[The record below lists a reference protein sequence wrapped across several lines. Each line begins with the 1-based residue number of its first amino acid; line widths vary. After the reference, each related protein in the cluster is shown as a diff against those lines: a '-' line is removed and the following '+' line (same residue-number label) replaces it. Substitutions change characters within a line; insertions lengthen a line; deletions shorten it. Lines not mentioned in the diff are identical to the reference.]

1 MKRILTSLS
10 ITAIVTMLL
19 LPAAVNAQKEDKAK
33 DKEDKEKSKEDKE
46 RRKESEQIIITH
58 QGDKDEKVVLEFKDG
73 KVIVNGKPVDEFK
86 DDDVTIH
93 QNKLRDLRAMTIT
106 RNGNMNLGDN
116 TFRYTED
123 GNRAMLGV
131 TTDKTDE
138 GAEIQEVSDA
148 SAAQKAGLKEGD
160 IITKVGD
167 TKIEDADDL
176 SKAIQS
182 HKPGEKV
189 TITYL
194 RDKKEQK
201 VTAELGKWKGV
212 NFNFKGP
219 DMNFEMP
226 NVDVY
231 PKMSPGLRGN
241 GVQWYGSAPKLG
253 LSVQDTD
260 DGKGVK
266 VIEVDEESNAAKA
279 GVKEDDVITSVN
291 DKEVNSTDDIAKIV
305 RESKEKNSLMLKLI
319 RGGKTQNIEVKMPRK
334 LKTAD
339 L

>member
-10 ITAIVTMLL
+10 IAAMVTVLMM
-19 LPAAVNAQKEDKAK
+19 PAVANAQKEDKT
-33 DKEDKEKSKEDKE
+33 KEKEEKEKSKEDKE
-46 RRKESEQIIITH
+46 KRVRKESEQIIITH
-58 QGDKDEKVVLEFKDG
+58 KGDKDEKVVLEFKDG
-73 KVIVNGKPVDEFK
+73 KVIVNGKPVDEYK

-93 QNKLRDLRAMTIT
+93 QNRIRDLRSYNGTMTF
-106 RNGNMNLGDN
+106 GDN
-116 TFRYTED
+116 MTLFNED

-131 TTDKTDE
+131 TTDKADK
-138 GAEIQEVSDA
+138 GAEIQEISKA
-148 SAAQKAGLKEGD
+148 SAAEKAGLKEGD
-160 IITKVGD
+160 VITRVND

-176 SKAIQS
+176 SKAIKS

-194 RDKKEQK
+194 RNDKEQK
-201 VTAELGKWKGV
+201 MTVELGKWKGV
-212 NFNFKGP
+212 NFDFKN

-226 NVDVY
+226 NVEAF
-231 PKMSPGLRGN
+231 PKMAPGIRGN
-241 GVQWYGSAPKLG
+241 GVQWYGGAPKLG

-279 GVKEDDVITSVN
+279 GVKEDDVITHVN
-291 DKEVNSTDDIAKIV
+291 DKEVNSTDEIAKIV
-305 RESKEKNSLMLKLI
+305 RESKEKNSLMLKLT

-334 LKTAD
+334 IKTAD

>member
-10 ITAIVTMLL
+10 IAAMVTVLMI
-19 LPAAVNAQKEDKAK
+19 PAVANAQKEDKTK
-33 DKEDKEKSKEDKE
+33 DKEDKEKKEK
-46 RRKESEQIIITH
+46 KESEQIIITH
-58 QGDKDEKVVLEFKDG
+58 KGDKDEKVVLEFKDG
-73 KVIVNGKPVDEFK
+73 KVIVNGKPIDEFK
-86 DDDVTIH
+86 DDDVTIRRNR
-93 QNKLRDLRAMTIT
+93 QRDIRAFAVPG
-106 RNGNMNLGDN
+106 NGTMNFGDN
-116 TFRYTED
+116 MSLFNENE
-123 GNRAMLGV
+123 NRAMLGV
-131 TTDKTDE
+131 TTDKADK
-138 GAEIQEVSDA
+138 GAEIQEISKA
-148 SAAQKAGLKEGD
+148 SAAEKAGLKEGD
-160 IITKVGD
+160 VITKVGD

-194 RDKKEQK
+194 RDDKEQK

-212 NFNFKGP
+212 NFNFKSP

-226 NVDVY
+226 NADAFR
-231 PKMSPGLRGN
+231 KLTPGFHGN
-241 GVQWYGSAPKLG
+241 GVQWYGGSPKLG

-279 GVKEDDVITSVN
+279 GVKEDDVIISVN
-291 DKEVNSTDDIAKIV
+291 DKEINSTDEIAKV
-305 RESKEKNSLMLKLI
+305 VKESKEKNSLMLKI
-319 RGGKTQNIEVKMPRK
+319 NRGGKTQNIEVKMPRK